1 MPADARQKRWRHL
14 LGETGMTIYKDFK
27 ALADDLLKPDTAGG
41 FGQQG
46 IVLVQTTTTRD
57 NPWEDPTTTT
67 VTETLQAAAKG
78 VSADIIGQAVGSEII
93 VATDLVVT
101 AAIPDLVPAVGNTVQ
116 IDGKARSIL
125 SVEWLPAAGTKAAV
139 RMIVR

>member
-1 MPADARQKRWRHL
+1 MSFYDDMAVMAK
-14 LGETGMTIYKDFK
+14 
-27 ALADDLLKPDTAGG
+27 DLLKSDAQGG
-41 FGQQG
+41 LGQES
-46 IVLVQTTTTRD
+46 IVLLQTVTT
-57 NPWEDPTTTT
+57 PGQYEWSDPTTTT
-67 VTETLQAAAKG
+67 VTETLQAAARG

-139 RMIVR
+139 RLIVR

>member
-1 MPADARQKRWRHL
+1 
-14 LGETGMTIYKDFK
+14 MTIYKDFRS
-27 ALADDLLKPDTAGG
+27 LADHLLKPDTAGG

-46 IVLVQTTTTRD
+46 IVLVQTVTT
-57 NPWEDPTTTT
+57 PGQYEWSDPTTTT
-67 VTETLQAAAKG
+67 VTETLQAAARG

-101 AAIPDLVPAVGNTVQ
+101 AAIPDLVPAVGNTIQ

-139 RMIVR
+139 RLIVR